1 MARYSIDEKILTDLA
16 DGIRVVIG
24 KEEGVP
30 GFEKAIYEFIGQ
42 GNNSQGDDHVSN
54 AVDFSFRVPGAS
66 YVLVKDIVITADTT
80 DELYFKIGY
89 TGEGTYNYLPN
100 PAYRV
105 GSDTTPKEIVASAS
119 KVNNGLFWIA
129 VRSPIENTNISI
141 SFTAIGLDEN
151 QNVLV
156 NKEVMIPYDLTP
168 EQMVEEINGLG
179 DLPIVPDE
187 VLHLT
192 GNCTSKF
199 SGGASDWLI
208 NLYGHKMTTEDI
220 TSLSYAF
227 QNCKTVEDIS
237 FDLNCKS
244 NYEVP
249 MSNIF
254 SGCEQLT
261 SIPKINGKPKA
272 CSQGDLFNQCKN
284 LKEIPED
291 INDWFDWT
299 KFDTYQNFSSYDS
312 GYSRTTMFQYCCSLR
327 SIPMNFLN
335 HINPKGSSS
344 YSLYTRLFT
353 SCFALDEIIG
363 LPIPRA
369 SEMEWTS
376 NYFTYTFDDCQR
388 LKNMTFAT
396 NEDGSP
402 IVVKWKNQTIDL
414 SKNIGSVSSADYI
427 TSHSK
432 NTGIT
437 RDDRVNN
444 DEQYQALKDTPNW
457 WSMNYTQSR
466 YNHDSAVATINSLP
480 DTSAFGTNTIKFK
493 GTSGSATDGGA
504 INTLTA
510 EEIAVA
516 TARGWTVSL
525 V

>member
-16 DGIRVVIG
+16 DSIRVAIG
-24 KEEGVP
+24 KENGVP
-30 GFEKAIYEFIGQ
+30 GIEKAIYEFSGQ
-42 GNNSQGDDHVSN
+42 GNNSQGNDHASK
-54 AVDFSFRVPGAS
+54 AVDFAFRVPGAS

-89 TGEGTYNYLPN
+89 TSDGTYNYLPN

-119 KVNNGLFWIA
+119 KTNNGLFWFD
-129 VRSPIENTNISI
+129 VHCPIVNTNISI
-141 SFTAIGLDEN
+141 SITAIGMDEN

-168 EQMVEEINGLG
+168 EEMVEEINGLG

-187 VLHLT
+187 ALYLT
-192 GNCTSKF
+192 GDCTSKF
-199 SGGASDWLI
+199 AGGACDWLI
-208 NLYGHKMTTEDI
+208 NLYGHKMTTEDV
-220 TSLSYAF
+220 TKLSFAF
-227 QNCKTVEDIS
+227 QNCKTLENIP

-244 NYEVP
+244 NYEV
-249 MSNIF
+249 SFNSAF
-254 SGCEQLT
+254 SSCEKLT

-272 CSQGDLFNQCKN
+272 CGQDEIFNGCKC
-284 LKEIPED
+284 LREIPED

-299 KFDTYQNFSSYDS
+299 KFDTYQNFSTYDS
-312 GYSRTTMFQYCCSLR
+312 AYSRSSMFQNCYSLR
-327 SIPMNFLN
+327 SVPMNFLN
-335 HINPKGSSS
+335 HINPKGASS
-344 YSLYTRLFT
+344 YGLYMRLFS
-353 SCFALDEIIG
+353 SCYALDEIVG

-402 IVVKWKNQTIDL
+402 IVVKWKNQVIDL
-414 SKNIGSVSSADYI
+414 SKNVGYV
-427 TSHSK
+427 TSTSYLLSYSK
-432 NTGIT
+432 YTGIT
-437 RDDRVNN
+437 SDDRVSNA
-444 DEQYQALKDTPNW
+444 EQYQALKDTPNW
-457 WSMNYTQSR
+457 WSMNYSQSR
-466 YNHDSAVATINSLP
+466 YDHDSAVRTINSLP
-480 DTSAFGTNTIKFK
+480 DTSAYGTNTIKFK
-493 GTSGSATDGGA
+493 GTSGGATDGGA

-516 TARGWTVSL
+516 TAKGWTVSL
-525 V
+525 A